1 MTKKEKVSIEQINIK
16 IGKEQIELTPEQAN
30 ELKDLLNELL
40 GSPEVSTVI
49 MPSSPVVVP
58 YPVYP
63 RYRYNYWEVTRGS
76 TDDNIIGEK
85 FDGTITYCLSEK

>member
-1 MTKKEKVSIEQINIK
+1 MATKEKVSIEQINIK

-40 GSPEVSTVI
+40 GAPEQVTYI
-49 MPSSPVVVP
+49 PSYPVVVP

-63 RYRYNYWEVTRGS
+63 YRRYDYWGVTLGS
-76 TDDNIIGEK
+76 SDDSVAGGK
-85 FDGTITYCLSEK
+85 FDGTVTYCLSNGQ